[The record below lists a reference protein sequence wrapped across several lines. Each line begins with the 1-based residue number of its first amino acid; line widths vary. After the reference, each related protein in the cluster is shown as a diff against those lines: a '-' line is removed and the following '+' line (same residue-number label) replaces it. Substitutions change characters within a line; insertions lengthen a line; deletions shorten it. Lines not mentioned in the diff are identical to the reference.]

1 MAKTRARMAA
11 GGVRAVCR
19 PGPWGRRWAACL
31 GLGLAVLLAAC
42 ASLPEPPAAAPS
54 TSLTPADVG
63 PAPLARIAAASLPSD
78 AAATGQSGF
87 LLMPEGPTA
96 LNARIA
102 LIRAARKTVD
112 AQYYILQDDAT
123 GLLFLS
129 ELLEAARRGVRVR
142 LLVDDLYTAGKD
154 ALFAALASQPNFEL
168 RLFNP
173 LAVRS
178 GPLAW
183 RLALSLADLR
193 RINRRM
199 HNKLLV
205 ADNSVAITGG
215 RNIADEYFMRSDQA
229 NFVDMDV
236 LAAGPVV
243 PALSRSFDD
252 YWNSRQVR
260 PIGSL
265 MALPPDDAR
274 TRRLLAERCEDRRDL
289 LPEAATDVMGHPP
302 VSAQL
307 AAGRLLLTPGD
318 GRVVVDIPQKVTFDD
333 PEASFADSV
342 SQQTVA
348 MLYGARREVLMVSP
362 YFVPGDAGLALLQQQ
377 AARGVQVLVFT
388 NALDATDETLVYAGY
403 ARYRLA
409 MLRAGVK
416 IYELGSRLVPRDR
429 RFGEFRHS
437 SARLHAKVMLVDR
450 ERVFVGSMN
459 LDGRSARLNTE
470 VGVIVDSAAL
480 AAQFQALV
488 PVRELGAYE
497 LRLRPGT
504 ESPQWIEHE
513 EGGGQRVLDEEP
525 GDNPLSRMRDWLLL
539 KLLPEDLL

>member
-1 MAKTRARMAA
+1 MQTRAAPAVRGGFAA
-11 GGVRAVCR
+11 AMHGPGFQWLVRYL
-19 PGPWGRRWAACL
+19 W
-31 GLGLAVLLAAC
+31 LGLALGLTAC
-42 ASLPEPPAAAPS
+42 ASLPPPAAA
-54 TSLTPADVG
+54 TSSIAAKDISAT
-63 PAPLARIAAASLPSD
+63 PLARVATDSLP
-78 AAATGQSGF
+78 AEARARGQSGF

-102 LIRAARKTVD
+102 LIRAARKTLD

-129 ELLEAARRGVRVR
+129 ELLDASRRGVRVR
-142 LLVDDLYTAGKD
+142 LLVDDLYTPGKD

-183 RLALSLADLR
+183 RLALSLGDLR
-193 RINRRM
+193 RVNRRM

-205 ADNSVAITGG
+205 ADNSFAITGG

-229 NFVDMDV
+229 NFVDMDL

-243 PALSRSFDD
+243 PSLSDSFDD
-252 YWNSRQVR
+252 FWNSRQVR
-260 PIGSL
+260 SIGSL
-265 MALPPDDAR
+265 MDLPPNDER
-274 TRRLLAERCEDRRDL
+274 TRRLLAERCEERRDL
-289 LPEAATDVMGHPP
+289 LPEAATDVLGHPP
-302 VSAQL
+302 VSEQL
-307 AAGRLLLTPGD
+307 ANGRLQLTVGD
-318 GRVVVDIPQKVTFDD
+318 GRAVSDVPEKITYDD

-342 SQQTVA
+342 SQRTIA

-362 YFVPGDAGLALLQQQ
+362 YFVPGEAGLALLQQQ

-388 NALDATDETLVYAGY
+388 NSLDATDETLVYSGY

-409 MLRAGVK
+409 MLKAGVK
-416 IYELGSRLVPRDR
+416 VFELGSRLVPKER
-429 RFGEFRHS
+429 RLGEFKS
-437 SARLHAKVMLVDR
+437 STARLHAKVMLVDR
-450 ERVFVGSMN
+450 ERVFIGSMN

-470 VGVIVDSAAL
+470 VGVIIESPAL
-480 AAQFQALV
+480 LAQFTALM

-497 LRLRPGT
+497 LRLRKDDDGL
-504 ESPQWIEHE
+504 QWIEHHPD
-513 EGGGQRVLDEEP
+513 GTQSVLDEEP
-525 GDNPLSRMRDWLLL
+525 GVNVIDRVRDWLLL

>member
-1 MAKTRARMAA
+1 M
-11 GGVRAVCR
+11 GWLVRCLA
-19 PGPWGRRWAACL
+19 L
-31 GLGLAVLLAAC
+31 GLVALLTAC
-42 ASLPEPPAAAPS
+42 ASLPEPSVAAAPS
-54 TSLTPADVG
+54 FAATDVA
-63 PAPLARIAAASLPSD
+63 PTPLAHIAAASLAAD
-78 AAATGQSGF
+78 AASRGRSGF

-102 LIRAARKTVD
+102 LIRAARKTLD

-129 ELLEAARRGVRVR
+129 ELLDASRRGVRVR
-142 LLVDDLYTAGKD
+142 LLVDDLYTPGKD
-154 ALFAALASQPNFEL
+154 QLFAALASQPNFEL

-183 RLALSLADLR
+183 RVALSLGELR
-193 RINRRM
+193 RVNRRM

-229 NFVDMDV
+229 NFVDMDL

-243 PALSRSFDD
+243 PALSNSFDD
-252 YWNSRQVR
+252 FWNSRQVR

-265 MALPPDDAR
+265 MALPPDDDR
-274 TRRLLAERCEDRRDL
+274 TRRVLAERCEDRRDL
-289 LPEAATDVMGHPP
+289 LPEAATDVLGHPP
-302 VSAQL
+302 VSVQL
-307 AAGRLLLTPGD
+307 AAGRLLLTEGD
-318 GRVVVDIPQKVTFDD
+318 GRVVSDVPEKITYDD

-342 SQQTVA
+342 SQRTIA

-362 YFVPGDAGLALLQQQ
+362 YFVPGQAGLALLREQ

-388 NALDATDETLVYAGY
+388 NSLDATDETLVYSGY

-409 MLRAGVK
+409 MLKAGVK
-416 IYELGSRLVPRDR
+416 IYELGSRLVPKER

-437 SARLHAKVMLVDR
+437 SARLHAKIMLVDR
-450 ERVFVGSMN
+450 ERVFIGSMN

-470 VGVIVDSAAL
+470 VGVIIESPAL
-480 AAQFQALV
+480 IEQFGALM

-497 LRLRPGT
+497 LRLRKDVDDV
-504 ESPQWIEHE
+504 QWIEHHTDGSE
-513 EGGGQRVLDEEP
+513 AVLDEEP
-525 GDNPLSRMRDWLLL
+525 GANVIDRVRDWLLL
-539 KLLPEDLL
+539 KLLPEDVL

>member
-1 MAKTRARMAA
+1 MLQTRAAPAVRGGFAA
-11 GGVRAVCR
+11 ALHGLGFQWLVR
-19 PGPWGRRWAACL
+19 CL
-31 GLGLAVLLAAC
+31 WLGLALGLTAC
-42 ASLPEPPAAAPS
+42 ASLPPPPAAA
-54 TSLTPADVG
+54 TSSIAAKDISAT
-63 PAPLARIAAASLPSD
+63 PLARVAADSLP
-78 AAATGQSGF
+78 AEARARGQSGF

-102 LIRAARKTVD
+102 LIRAARKTLD

-129 ELLEAARRGVRVR
+129 ELLDASRRGVRVR
-142 LLVDDLYTAGKD
+142 LLVDDLYTPGKD

-183 RLALSLADLR
+183 RLALSLGDLR
-193 RINRRM
+193 RVNRRM

-205 ADNSVAITGG
+205 ADNSFAITGG

-229 NFVDMDV
+229 NFVDMDL

-243 PALSRSFDD
+243 PSLSDSFDD
-252 YWNSRQVR
+252 FWNSRQVR
-260 PIGSL
+260 SIGSL
-265 MALPPDDAR
+265 MDLPPNDER
-274 TRRLLAERCEDRRDL
+274 TRRLLAERCEERRDL
-289 LPEAATDVMGHPP
+289 LPEAATDVLGHPP
-302 VSAQL
+302 VSEQL
-307 AAGRLLLTPGD
+307 ANGRLQLTVGD
-318 GRVVVDIPQKVTFDD
+318 GRAVSDVPEKITYDD

-342 SQQTVA
+342 SQRTIA

-362 YFVPGDAGLALLQQQ
+362 YFVPGEAGLALLQQQ

-388 NALDATDETLVYAGY
+388 NSLDATDETLVYSGY

-409 MLRAGVK
+409 MLKAGVK
-416 IYELGSRLVPRDR
+416 VFELGSRLVPKER
-429 RFGEFRHS
+429 RLGEFKS
-437 SARLHAKVMLVDR
+437 STARLHAKVMLVDR
-450 ERVFVGSMN
+450 ERVFIGSMN

-470 VGVIVDSAAL
+470 VGVIIESPAL
-480 AAQFQALV
+480 LAQFTALM

-497 LRLRPGT
+497 LRLRKDDDGL
-504 ESPQWIEHE
+504 QWIEHHPD
-513 EGGGQRVLDEEP
+513 GTQSVLDEEP
-525 GDNPLSRMRDWLLL
+525 GVNVIDRVRDWLLL

>member
-1 MAKTRARMAA
+1 MQTRAAPAVRGGFAA
-11 GGVRAVCR
+11 AMHGPGFQWLVR
-19 PGPWGRRWAACL
+19 CL
-31 GLGLAVLLAAC
+31 WLGLALGLTAC
-42 ASLPEPPAAAPS
+42 ASLPPPAAA
-54 TSLTPADVG
+54 TSSIAAKDITAT
-63 PAPLARIAAASLPSD
+63 PLARVATDSLP
-78 AAATGQSGF
+78 AEARARGQSGF

-102 LIRAARKTVD
+102 LIRAARKTLD

-129 ELLEAARRGVRVR
+129 ELLDASRRGVRVR
-142 LLVDDLYTAGKD
+142 LLVDDLYTPGKD

-183 RLALSLADLR
+183 RLALSLGDLR
-193 RINRRM
+193 RVNRRM

-205 ADNSVAITGG
+205 ADNSFAITGG

-229 NFVDMDV
+229 NFVDMDL

-243 PALSRSFDD
+243 PSLSDSFDD
-252 YWNSRQVR
+252 FWNSRQVR
-260 PIGSL
+260 SIGSL
-265 MALPPDDAR
+265 VDLPPNDER
-274 TRRLLAERCEDRRDL
+274 TRRLLAERCEERRDL
-289 LPEAATDVMGHPP
+289 LPEAATDVLGHPP
-302 VSAQL
+302 VSEQL
-307 AAGRLLLTPGD
+307 ANGRLQLTVGD
-318 GRVVVDIPQKVTFDD
+318 GRAVSDVPEKITYDD

-342 SQQTVA
+342 SQRTIA

-362 YFVPGDAGLALLQQQ
+362 YFVPGEAGLALLQQQ

-388 NALDATDETLVYAGY
+388 NSLDATDETLVYSGY

-409 MLRAGVK
+409 MLKAGVK
-416 IYELGSRLVPRDR
+416 VFELGSRLVPKER
-429 RFGEFRHS
+429 RLGEFKS
-437 SARLHAKVMLVDR
+437 STARLHAKVMLVDR
-450 ERVFVGSMN
+450 ERVFIGSMN

-470 VGVIVDSAAL
+470 VGVIIESPAL
-480 AAQFQALV
+480 LAQFTALM

-497 LRLRPGT
+497 LRLRKDDDGL
-504 ESPQWIEHE
+504 QWIEHHPD
-513 EGGGQRVLDEEP
+513 GTQSVLDEEP
-525 GDNPLSRMRDWLLL
+525 GVNVIDRVRDWLLL